1 MVHGFIYPDEWVY
14 EEEKDKLIA
23 TFWNPVMRNGVIT
36 FIRPEQCEIR
46 RVVGNGGIKR
56 FVKDV
61 NFKPIDNEEE
71 GGATL
76 ELG

>member
-1 MVHGFIYPDEWVY
+1 
-14 EEEKDKLIA
+14 
-23 TFWNPVMRNGVIT
+23 MRNGVIT

-56 FVKDV
+56 FAKDV

>member
-61 NFKPIDNEEE
+61 NFEPIDKEEE